1 VKMSRILQP
10 SNEGGLEDSH
20 VEGVA
25 GERDSVPSD
34 NPLNISKLKVVV
46 NGKVIYS
53 YGGKEK

>member
-1 VKMSRILQP
+1 MSRILQP